1 MYDAYK
7 QARNAAWQ
15 ALIDGNIVSL
25 PTPLK
30 SIVRLANARIVDNAK
45 INLLRDNQLGCL
57 AMLKGSLYIVLD
69 RTVSVQRQRYTL
81 AHELGHILLRHTLSK
96 ATLNRDSVI
105 VYADPQEYQAERFAI
120 DILAPACVLWGLDLH
135 TPEEIAK
142 ACNISMQSATIRA
155 SRMEELYKRG
165 KFLVSPLERQM
176 YAQFKSFIEENTKRE
191 S

>member
-135 TPEEIAK
+135 TPEEIAE
-142 ACNISMQSATIRA
+142 ACNISMRSATIRA
-155 SRMEELYKRG
+155 NRMEELYKRG
-165 KFLVSPLERQM
+165 KFLVSPLERQV
-176 YAQFKSFIEENTKRE
+176 YAQFKSFIDENKKRE

>member
-15 ALIDGNIVSL
+15 ALIDGGIVSL

-30 SIVRLANARIVDNAK
+30 SIVRLANARIVDNVK

-81 AHELGHILLRHTLSK
+81 AHELGHILLGHTLTK

-135 TPEEIAK
+135 TPEEIAE

-155 SRMEELYKRG
+155 NRMEELYKRG
-165 KFLVSPLERQM
+165 KFLVSPLERQV
-176 YAQFKSFIEENTKRE
+176 YAQFKSFIEKNTKRE